1 MHCVPLVTDMTRCQV
16 LKEALEH
23 SVAMLQGDGAGG
35 GGQFLQVAGIR

>member
-1 MHCVPLVTDMTRCQV
+1 MTCVPLVTDMTRCQV

>member
-1 MHCVPLVTDMTRCQV
+1 MHCGPLVTDMTRCQV
-16 LKEALEH
+16 LRETLEH